1 MGGMYVDALAQ
12 GVTHLV
18 TESVRTKKYEV
29 SIAHAFS
36 RSEHSFILICISF
49 AK

>member
-1 MGGMYVDALAQ
+1 MYVDVLAQ

-29 SIAHAFS
+29 SIAHAHDYVDLSTLLFP
-36 RSEHSFILICISF
+36 FDIVY
-49 AK
+49 